1 VNTVVVLA
9 MHGVPPRDFP
19 APELAEFFG
28 LHARIEAGGHGMAP
42 ALTQRYRDLEGRLR
56 AWPRTPANDPF
67 HAASMD
73 LAARLARDTGLEVIV
88 GFNEFCG
95 PSLDEA
101 FVSAAARGAGRV
113 VVITSMLTQGGEHA
127 ERDIPAAIA
136 CARRTRPGVEFVYA
150 WPFEDSAVLRLLAE
164 QVRRF
169 AGRCSGPP

>member
-1 VNTVVVLA
+1 MTTVVVLA

-19 APELAEFFG
+19 AAELAEFFS

-42 ALTQRYRDLEGRLR
+42 VQRQRCGDLEVRLR
-56 AWPRTPANDPF
+56 AWPRTRANDPF

-73 LAARLARDTGLEVIV
+73 LAARLARGTGFAVIV
-88 GFNEFCG
+88 GFNEFCA

-101 FVSAAARGAGRV
+101 FASAAASGAGRV
-113 VVITSMLTQGGEHA
+113 IAVTPMLTQGGEHA

-136 CARRTRPGVEFVYA
+136 RARTAHREVEFVYA
-150 WPFEDSAVLRLLAE
+150 WPFEGEAVLRLLTE

-169 AGRCSGPP
+169 TA

>member
-1 VNTVVVLA
+1 MTTIVVLA

-19 APELAEFFG
+19 PAEMAEFFD
-28 LHARIEAGGHGMAP
+28 LHARIEAGGHGMQP
-42 ALTQRYRDLEGRLR
+42 AQRERYHSLEARMR
-56 AWPRTPANDPF
+56 TWPRTPANDPF

-73 LAARLARDTGLEVIV
+73 LATRLSRETGLETIV

-101 FVSAAARGAGRV
+101 FASAAARGAGRV
-113 VVITSMLTQGGEHA
+113 IVTTPMLTLGGEHA

-136 CARRTRPGVEFVYA
+136 RARTAHRAVEFVYA
-150 WPFEDSAVLRLLAE
+150 WPFEGEAVLRLLTE

-169 AGRCSGPP
+169 TG

>member
-1 VNTVVVLA
+1 MNCVVVLA

-19 APELAEFFG
+19 PAELAEFFG

-42 ALTQRYRDLEGRLR
+42 AQTQRYRDLEARMR
-56 AWPRTPANDPF
+56 SWPRTPANDPF

-73 LAARLARDTGLEVIV
+73 LAARLARGTGFAVIV

-101 FVSAAARGAGRV
+101 FASSAAGTAGRV
-113 VVITSMLTQGGEHA
+113 IVITPMLTQGGEHA
-127 ERDIPAAIA
+127 ERDIPAAV
-136 CARRTRPGVEFVYA
+136 ARARTAHRAVEFVYA
-150 WPFEDSAVLRLLAE
+150 WPFEGEAVLRLLTE

-169 AGRCSGPP
+169 TA

>member
-1 VNTVVVLA
+1 MKTVIVLA

-19 APELAEFFG
+19 ATELTEFFG
-28 LHARIEAGGHGMAP
+28 LHARIESHGMVP
-42 ALTQRYRDLEGRLR
+42 ALVQRYRDLEARLR

-67 HAASMD
+67 HAASMG

-101 FVSAAARGAGRV
+101 FTSVAGGAGRV
-113 VVITSMLTQGGEHA
+113 IVVTPMLTQGGEHA

-136 CARRTRPGVEFVYA
+136 RARAAHPGPEFVYA
-150 WPFEDSAVLRLLAE
+150 WPFEDEATLRLLAD

-169 AGRCSGPP
+169 NR

>member
-1 VNTVVVLA
+1 MTTVVVLA

-19 APELAEFFG
+19 GQDLAEFFG
-28 LHARIEAGGHGMAP
+28 LHARMEAGGHGMAP
-42 ALTQRYRDLEGRLR
+42 SLAQRYRDLEARMR

-73 LAARLARDTGLEVIV
+73 LAVRLARGTGFEVIV

-95 PSLDEA
+95 PSLDEV
-101 FVSAAARGAGRV
+101 FDSSAASGAGRV
-113 VVITSMLTQGGEHA
+113 IVITPMLTQGGEHA

-136 CARRTRPGVEFVYA
+136 RAKKARPDVEYVYA
-150 WPFEDSAVLRLLAE
+150 WPFEDGAVLRLLTE

-169 AGRCSGPP
+169 TG

>member
-1 VNTVVVLA
+1 MTTVVVLA

-19 APELAEFFG
+19 PAELAEFFG

-42 ALTQRYRDLEGRLR
+42 AQTQRYRDLEARMR
-56 AWPRTPANDPF
+56 SWPRTPANDPF

-73 LAARLARDTGLEVIV
+73 LAARLARGTGFAVIV

-101 FVSAAARGAGRV
+101 FASSAAGTAGRV
-113 VVITSMLTQGGEHA
+113 IVITPMLTQGGEHA

-136 CARRTRPGVEFVYA
+136 RARTAHREVEFVYA
-150 WPFEDSAVLRLLAE
+150 WPFEDAAVIRLLAE
-164 QVRRF
+164 QIDKA
-169 AGRCSGPP
+169 AG

>member
-1 VNTVVVLA
+1 MTTVVVLA

-19 APELAEFFG
+19 APELTEFFG

-42 ALTQRYRDLEGRLR
+42 AQTQRCGELEARLR
-56 AWPRTPANDPF
+56 AWPRTRANDPF

-73 LAARLARDTGLEVIV
+73 LAARLARDTGFEVIV

-101 FVSAAARGAGRV
+101 FAAAAARGAGRV
-113 VVITSMLTQGGEHA
+113 IVVTPMLTQGGEHA

-136 CARRTRPGVEFVYA
+136 RARTAHREVEFVYA
-150 WPFEDSAVLRLLAE
+150 WPFEDAAVIRLLAE
-164 QVRRF
+164 QIDKA
-169 AGRCSGPP
+169 AG

>member
-1 VNTVVVLA
+1 MTTVVVLA

-42 ALTQRYRDLEGRLR
+42 VQRQRYGDLEARLR
-56 AWPRTPANDPF
+56 AWPRTRANDPF

-73 LAARLARDTGLEVIV
+73 LAARLARDTGFEVIV

-101 FVSAAARGAGRV
+101 FAAAAARGAGRV
-113 VVITSMLTQGGEHA
+113 IVVTPMLTQGGEHA

-136 CARRTRPGVEFVYA
+136 RARTAHREVEFVYA
-150 WPFEDSAVLRLLAE
+150 WPFEDAAVIRLLAE

-169 AGRCSGPP
+169 TG